1 MLLPVLFPPWRAG
14 RHLEAE
20 MTSHSPTWE
29 GSSAHYNP
37 IKAQFYDRNMSG
49 ILHNGHALIFFNALS
64 GLCLCV
70 KLNASILGIFFSRFI
85 KTFALTNRKFLTLAL
100 FKDNKDWSLIPES
113 SLIVTDFYNF
123 CVIISVSAS
132 ISHLFPFFFCLFCIP
147 KAGWD
152 AKK

>member
-14 RHLEAE
+14 RHFEAK

-49 ILHNGHALIFFNALS
+49 ILNNGHALIFFNALS

-100 FKDNKDWSLIPES
+100 LRDNKDWSLIPES
-113 SLIVTDFYNF
+113 SLIVTDFLQFLCHYLCF
-123 CVIISVSAS
+123 CFNLAS
-132 ISHLFPFFFCLFCIP
+132 FSLLLLFILYP
-147 KAGWD
+147 
-152 AKK
+152 

>member
-49 ILHNGHALIFFNALS
+49 VLQKEHASIFFNALF

-70 KLNASILGIFFSRFI
+70 ELNASIFGIFFSRFI

-113 SLIVTDFYNF
+113 SLIVTDFYNLSLF
-123 CVIISVSAS
+123 LLQSRIF
-132 ISHLFPFFFCLFCIP
+132 FPFFFCLFCIP

>member
-49 ILHNGHALIFFNALS
+49 ILHNGHASIFFNALT

-100 FKDNKDWSLIPES
+100 LRDNKDWSLIPES
-113 SLIVTDFYNF
+113 SLIVTDFLQFLCHYLCF
-123 CVIISVSAS
+123 CFNLAS
-132 ISHLFPFFFCLFCIP
+132 FSLLLLFILYP
-147 KAGWD
+147 
-152 AKK
+152 